1 MAAIGALPHVQE
13 AFQELERLLNLVRNN
28 PTNAPAIK
36 AAENAVYRGLCNA
49 LEVSG
54 SLALDVEDDTTRLS
68 GTALHSKSTA
78 TGQIFG
84 SLFHNGLRRLRIQS
98 GLTANEWHRFISLIN
113 QSSESQAEMPGG
125 IATALWKEPLPNL
138 LFDFAR
144 RRRLLLEDDPDEVEA
159 DQRRV
164 ARVVT
169 ELVAQQ
175 GDGHARLASGS
186 LSAAQLGANKGG
198 EEPAVRT
205 LERFVETVVHMVE
218 ADTEGE
224 DNEILQ
230 RATLNVAR
238 EAFKAG
244 HISPLLKFFTLL
256 EAPAEEGKRAQA
268 IRRERLAKLLAGAC
282 CDPNSVERFTGR
294 DAQYELLKTL
304 LGKLG
309 FDAVTPYLNLLGIR
323 PEPGLARAI
332 AEGLDSRIN
341 SAAGDLRSFMS
352 NPNTTSILAP
362 FLEALADLE
371 PSPQIITVLE
381 GYRTH
386 KDLNVVE
393 AVAELLSR
401 AVTVNNVKDARRL
414 LDSKDSTEQRA
425 GLRFFRRAGDESAAQ
440 VLVEFLIN
448 INDTSWDRLAQRRAY
463 ACLGQ
468 MRSHHGHDHLK
479 KILTAKGLTGK
490 LKSTPEQQILA
501 VRGLVA
507 ANDRFAEE
515 LLKAVMTEKQYS
527 GKVRLALTRMK
538 GDKG

>member
-13 AFQELERLLNLVRNN
+13 AFQELERLLNLLRNSPGN
-28 PTNAPAIK
+28 TPAIK
-36 AAENAVYRGLCNA
+36 STENAVYRGLCNA

-54 SLALDVEDDTTRLS
+54 SLAFDVEDDTTRMS

-78 TGQIFG
+78 TGQMFG
-84 SLFHNGLRRLRIQS
+84 SLFHNGLRRLRIRS
-98 GLTANEWHRFISLIN
+98 GLTADEWHRFIGLIN
-113 QSSESQAEMPGG
+113 QSSEAQSEMPGG

-138 LFDFAR
+138 MFDFAR
-144 RRRLLLEDDPDEVEA
+144 RRRLLIEDDPDEVES

-164 ARVVT
+164 ARIVT

-175 GDGHARLASGS
+175 GDGHARLASGN
-186 LSAAQLGANKGG
+186 LSASQLGANKGG
-198 EEPAVRT
+198 AELAVRT
-205 LERFVETVVHMVE
+205 LDRFVETVVHMVE

-244 HISPLLKFFTLL
+244 HISPLLKFFKLL

-282 CDPNSVERFTGR
+282 CDPNSVERFTGQ
-294 DAQYELLKTL
+294 DTQYDLLKTL

-309 FDAVTPYLNLLGIR
+309 FDAVTPYLNLLGTR
-323 PEPGLARAI
+323 PEPGLAKAI
-332 AEGLDSRIN
+332 AEGLGTRIN
-341 SAAGDLRSFMS
+341 SAAGDLRSFLS

-362 FLEALADLE
+362 FLEALSDLE

-381 GYRTH
+381 AYRTH

-401 AVTVNNVKDARRL
+401 AVSVNNLKDARRL

-425 GLRFFRRAGDESAAQ
+425 GLRFFRQAGDESAAQ
-440 VLVEFLIN
+440 VLVDFLIT
-448 INDTSWDRLAQRRAY
+448 IGDTSWDRLAQRRAY
-463 ACLGQ
+463 ACLGE

-490 LKSTPEQQILA
+490 LKSNPEQQILA

-507 ANDRFAEE
+507 ANDRFAED

-527 GKVRLALTRMK
+527 GKVRLALTRMRGGK
-538 GDKG
+538 G